1 MSNATTK
8 TERKK
13 PKLVRDSFTIPKNEY
28 LAIDTLKT
36 RAIALG
42 SSVKKSELL
51 RAGLLA
57 LQSMTDP
64 QFKLAIAAVPQ
75 LKTGRPA
82 ADPGAKA
89 AAPVASAAK
98 AVAAPV
104 KPKAVATRVVGKVAS
119 KTAPAPARK
128 AAAPAKRAVA
138 RPASSTPKS
147 GN

>member
-13 PKLVRDSFTIPKNEY
+13 PKLVRESFTIPKNEY

-82 ADPGAKA
+82 ADPGDKA

-98 AVAAPV
+98 TVAAPV
-104 KPKAVATRVVGKVAS
+104 KPKAVTPRVVGKAAN
-119 KTAPAPARK
+119 KAAPAPARK
-128 AAAPAKRAVA
+128 AATPAKRAVA